1 MQFLFLYN
9 KTYSKI
15 VKNKKINYLKLT
27 APIII
32 YVWIVMTRHHAP
44 NVKIIS
50 ARKSFI
56 FNMQQK
62 KALDFLHLLL
72 FVILFKITHIKNLTL
87 KLS

>member
-1 MQFLFLYN
+1 MITLRFIIFNY
-9 KTYSKI
+9 YS
-15 VKNKKINYLKLT
+15 

-32 YVWIVMTRHHAP
+32 YVWIVMTSHHAP

-62 KALDFLHLLL
+62 KDEE
-72 FVILFKITHIKNLTL
+72 K
-87 KLS
+87 